1 MEPIGF
7 TETSVII
14 YISTQRN
21 ISEEGRSDFNRDR
34 YLNSYIMLGITTD
47 TWDSAEQWTT
57 VITDRVKVPRK
68 RFGFKNFQVYMCLR

>member
-21 ISEEGRSDFNRDR
+21 ISEEGRSDFNRGR

-47 TWDSAEQWTT
+47 A
-57 VITDRVKVPRK
+57 
-68 RFGFKNFQVYMCLR
+68 